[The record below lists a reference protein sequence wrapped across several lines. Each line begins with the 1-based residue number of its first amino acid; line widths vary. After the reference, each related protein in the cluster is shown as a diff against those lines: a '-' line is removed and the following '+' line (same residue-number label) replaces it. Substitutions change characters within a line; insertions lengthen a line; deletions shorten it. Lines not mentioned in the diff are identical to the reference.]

1 MILNPY
7 INLTRGTFAIKGRL
21 FAAERNFS
29 GMIEFYWEDVESGDR
44 TEVGRFMS
52 VQMSRDYSVDMNLG
66 FMKAQDFRVV
76 NDRAYRLI
84 ATYMEGGKRVVIPV
98 TDGGTNTYTFS
109 GSTYVPR
116 PKDNTYQPQLGDFV
130 RIRLQSGQ
138 YLTAPSAT
146 ESQDTRLSTSD
157 GNINGTTIPSP
168 ETIFRLTGNGL
179 ITLSGGRALLH
190 ASSDER
196 LTEGLKVALN
206 ADQPDELLIKSAW
219 GKHTMRWIYNNRF
232 TFSEQVVIEKVNELP
247 ILIGQ
252 FGYSTFY
259 TPVDA
264 VLKNAKAYGGTPQTN
279 GLKLHELSNNI
290 PAGTAFIL
298 SGQPNTWATLTL
310 QEKRTF
316 PSIADEKNVLF
327 GYETPHKAPTDET
340 FALSRSTGDFMR
352 LSAWQRPFR
361 AYLSNL
367 DGLIGASPDGL
378 KIGLITS
385 TLQAK
390 KSDEAT
396 LLFNLQ
402 GVRISKPAPG
412 QIYLRNGKKFIAR

>member
-1 MILNPY
+1 
-7 INLTRGTFAIKGRL
+7 
-21 FAAERNFS
+21 
-29 GMIEFYWEDVESGDR
+29 
-44 TEVGRFMS
+44 
-52 VQMSRDYSVDMNLG
+52 
-66 FMKAQDFRVV
+66 MKAQDFRVV
-76 NDRAYRLI
+76 NGRAYRLI
-84 ATYMEGGKRVVIPV
+84 ATYNEEGTRVVIPI

-109 GSTYVPR
+109 GSTYVQR
-116 PKDNTYQPQLGDFV
+116 PKDNTYQPKVGDFV
-130 RIRLQSGQ
+130 RIRLNSGK

-146 ESQDTRLSTSD
+146 ESQDTRLSSTE
-157 GNINGTTIPSP
+157 GNIPGTDLPSP
-168 ETIFRLTGNGL
+168 ETIFRLTGKGL
-179 ITLSGGRALLH
+179 LTLSGGRALLH
-190 ASSDER
+190 ASSSDQ
-196 LTEGLKVALN
+196 LTEGLQVALN
-206 ADQPDELLIKSAW
+206 ADQPDELLFKTSW
-219 GKHTMRWIYNNRF
+219 GEHTLRWFYNRKF
-232 TFSEQVVIEKVNELP
+232 TTSEAVVIEKVNELP
-247 ILIGQ
+247 VLIGQ

-264 VLKNAKAYGGTPQTN
+264 VLKNAKAYGGTPQSN
-279 GLKLHELSNNI
+279 GLKLNELSNNI

-367 DGLIGASPDGL
+367 DGLISASPDGL

-390 KSDEAT
+390 NSDEST

>member
-1 MILNPY
+1 
-7 INLTRGTFAIKGRL
+7 
-21 FAAERNFS
+21 
-29 GMIEFYWEDVESGDR
+29 MIEFYWEDVESGDR

-52 VQMSRDYSVDMNLG
+52 VQMSRDYSVDMNLD

-219 GKHTMRWIYNNRF
+219 GKHIMRWIYNNSF

-247 ILIGQ
+247 VLIGQ

-290 PAGTAFIL
+290 PSSF
-298 SGQPNTWATLTL
+298 PDNPTLGLRLPCRRNAPSRPSRT
-310 QEKRTF
+310 KRTCCLATKRPIRHRQMRLL
-316 PSIADEKNVLF
+316 PSHVRPVISCASALGNVLS
-327 GYETPHKAPTDET
+327 ALT
-340 FALSRSTGDFMR
+340 F
-352 LSAWQRPFR
+352 Q
-361 AYLSNL
+361 
-367 DGLIGASPDGL
+367 
-378 KIGLITS
+378 TS
-385 TLQAK
+385 TA
-390 KSDEAT
+390 
-396 LLFNLQ
+396 
-402 GVRISKPAPG
+402 
-412 QIYLRNGKKFIAR
+412 

>member
-1 MILNPY
+1 M
-7 INLTRGTFAIKGRL
+7 
-21 FAAERNFS
+21 
-29 GMIEFYWEDVESGDR
+29 
-44 TEVGRFMS
+44 
-52 VQMSRDYSVDMNLG
+52 
-66 FMKAQDFRVV
+66 
-76 NDRAYRLI
+76 
-84 ATYMEGGKRVVIPV
+84 
-98 TDGGTNTYTFS
+98 
-109 GSTYVPR
+109 
-116 PKDNTYQPQLGDFV
+116 
-130 RIRLQSGQ
+130 
-138 YLTAPSAT
+138 
-146 ESQDTRLSTSD
+146 
-157 GNINGTTIPSP
+157 
-168 ETIFRLTGNGL
+168 
-179 ITLSGGRALLH
+179 LH

-219 GKHTMRWIYNNRF
+219 GKHTMRWIYNNSF

-247 ILIGQ
+247 VLIGQ